1 LKQLNVY
8 FQCDFNQAI
17 IEGDR
22 IMCKYESTSTNGTE
36 IGCLNEIQSS
46 GMVTVNFTPY
56 NKIIY
61 LELAFDVMSL
71 VHQLKRAAGRSDHL
85 IIPNNLSAAEKED
98 LEIISTEETTNTAN
112 TTATTTTAATPTAN
126 EARIVTEA
134 SSPYSIVF
142 VNKVQNQPSLF
153 YFILFF

>member
-1 LKQLNVY
+1 
-8 FQCDFNQAI
+8 
-17 IEGDR
+17 
-22 IMCKYESTSTNGTE
+22 MCKYESTSTNGTE

-98 LEIISTEETTNTAN
+98 LEIISTEETANTAN
-112 TTATTTTAATPTAN
+112 TTTTTTTTTTATPTAN
-126 EARIVTEA
+126 EARIATEA
-134 SSPYSIVF
+134 SPPYSIVF
-142 VNKVQNQPSLF
+142 VNKVQTQPPLF
-153 YFILFF
+153 LFLYFNLIISFALS